1 MQGFGR
7 VRLNPASL
15 GELSAKVL
23 VPIQAYTVLGARDTE
38 DGQTTVPKA
47 GSQVRTSPSLG

>member
-15 GELSAKVL
+15 GELFAKVL
-23 VPIQAYTVLGARDTE
+23 VFQYRWVYTVPGARDTE
-38 DGQTTVPKA
+38 DGQTMVPKA
-47 GSQVRTSPSLG
+47 EESG